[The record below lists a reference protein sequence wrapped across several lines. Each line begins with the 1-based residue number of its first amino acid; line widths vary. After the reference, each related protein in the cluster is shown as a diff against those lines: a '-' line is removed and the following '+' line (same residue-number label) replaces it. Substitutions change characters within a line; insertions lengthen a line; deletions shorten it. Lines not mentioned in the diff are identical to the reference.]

1 MAFGDDSPVDSVIQ
15 ILRKRGLLDAVT
27 NPAIEEIAAKQQITV
42 YAGFDPSCDSLQ
54 AGNYVTIMALRH
66 FQRCGH
72 KVIALVG
79 GATGLIGDP
88 SGKTSER
95 KFLSEEQ
102 VARNSEG
109 IRENLSRFL
118 DFNHPT
124 APARLVDNSSWMKD
138 YSLIRFLRDVGK
150 HFRMGSLLSKES
162 VKLRLESEAGMSFA
176 EFAYP
181 LLQAYDFLRLYD
193 DAGCTLQIGGSD
205 QWGNITAGIELIRRL
220 RNTEVY
226 GLTIPLVCDSAGR
239 KFGKTEGNAVYL
251 DQNRTSCYEFYQ
263 FFYRT
268 ADADV
273 IRYLRIFTLLPEEE
287 ITALESATRTRPE
300 DREAARRLAEETTRD
315 VHGDEGLRVAVRTS
329 SVLFGETMTGLKSDD
344 LLKVFADAPAAE
356 LPASKVVNRSVVE
369 VAADAGLCG
378 SRSEARR
385 LVQAGGLYLNN
396 RKVENIETR
405 VAESDLIDGRLLV
418 LRSGRKN
425 HRLVMVR

>member
-1 MAFGDDSPVDSVIQ
+1 MDSVIQ
-15 ILRKRGLLDAVT
+15 ILRRRGLLEAVT
-27 NPAIEEIAAKQQITV
+27 NPALEEISAQRQLTV
-42 YAGFDPSCDSLQ
+42 YAGFDPSSDSLQ

-72 KVIALVG
+72 RVIALVG

-95 KFLSEEQ
+95 KFLTEEE
-102 VARNSEG
+102 VAANAEG

-138 YSLIRFLRDVGK
+138 YPLIAFLRDVGK

-176 EFAYP
+176 EFTYP

-193 DAGCTLQIGGSD
+193 EAGCVLQIGGSD
-205 QWGNITAGIELIRRL
+205 QWGNITAGIDLIRRL
-220 RNTEVY
+220 RNVEVY
-226 GLTIPLVCDSAGR
+226 GLTIPLVCDSSGR
-239 KFGKTEGNAVYL
+239 KFGKSEGNAVYL
-251 DQNRTSCYEFYQ
+251 DQNKTSCYEFYQ

-273 IRYLRIFTLLPEEE
+273 GRYLRIFTMLPEEE
-287 ITALESATRTRPE
+287 IAALETALKERPE
-300 DREAARRLAEETTRD
+300 SREAARRLAEETTRD
-315 VHGDEGLRVAVRTS
+315 VHGEEGLRAAVRTS
-329 SVLFGETMTGLKSDD
+329 AALFGETMAGLKAGD
-344 LLKVFADAPAAE
+344 LLKVFADAPSAE
-356 LPASKVVNRSVVE
+356 LPLSEVVGRTVVD
-369 VAADAGLCG
+369 VAAGAGLCA

-385 LVQAGGLYLNN
+385 LAQAGGLYLNN
-396 RKVENIETR
+396 RKVESIET
-405 VAESDLIDGRLLV
+405 VIAGSDLIDGRLLV

-425 HRLVMVR
+425 HRLIKVR